1 YRTVI
6 FKAFTMTSG
15 AHTQPI
21 RTPADLGQ
29 QIRAARKAQGLTQ
42 AELADIAGVGTRFVS
57 ELERGK
63 DTARLGL
70 ALDIA
75 RLAGVDLFAQPRGAQ
90 KRGAGHFLSRTSHRV
105 SAARSSRRAG
115 KWLLPTTV
123 PA

>member
-1 YRTVI
+1 
-6 FKAFTMTSG
+6 MTSD
-15 AHTQPI
+15 ATAQAI

-75 RLAGVDLFAQPRGAQ
+75 RLAGVDLLAQPR
-90 KRGAGHFLSRTSHRV
+90 RTH
-105 SAARSSRRAG
+105 
-115 KWLLPTTV
+115 KQ
-123 PA
+123 

>member
-1 YRTVI
+1 
-6 FKAFTMTSG
+6 MTSD
-15 AHTQPI
+15 APAQAI
-21 RTPADLGQ
+21 RTPADLGL

-42 AELADIAGVGTRFVS
+42 SELADIAGVGTRFVS

-90 KRGAGHFLSRTSHRV
+90 KR
-105 SAARSSRRAG
+105 
-115 KWLLPTTV
+115 
-123 PA
+123 

>member
-1 YRTVI
+1 
-6 FKAFTMTSG
+6 MTSG

-90 KRGAGHFLSRTSHRV
+90 KR
-105 SAARSSRRAG
+105 
-115 KWLLPTTV
+115 
-123 PA
+123 

>member
-1 YRTVI
+1 
-6 FKAFTMTSG
+6 MTSG
-15 AHTQPI
+15 APTQPI

-75 RLAGVDLFAQPRGAQ
+75 RLAGVDLFAQPRGTH
-90 KRGAGHFLSRTSHRV
+90 KR
-105 SAARSSRRAG
+105 
-115 KWLLPTTV
+115 
-123 PA
+123 

>member
-1 YRTVI
+1 
-6 FKAFTMTSG
+6 MTSG

-75 RLAGVDLFAQPRGAQ
+75 RLAGVDLFAQPRGPH
-90 KRGAGHFLSRTSHRV
+90 KR
-105 SAARSSRRAG
+105 
-115 KWLLPTTV
+115 
-123 PA
+123 

>member
-1 YRTVI
+1 MI
-6 FKAFTMTSG
+6 SDAP
-15 AHTQPI
+15 AQPI
-21 RTPADLGQ
+21 RTPEDLGL

-75 RLAGVDLFAQPRGAQ
+75 RLAGVDLFAQPRGTH
-90 KRGAGHFLSRTSHRV
+90 KR
-105 SAARSSRRAG
+105 
-115 KWLLPTTV
+115 
-123 PA
+123 